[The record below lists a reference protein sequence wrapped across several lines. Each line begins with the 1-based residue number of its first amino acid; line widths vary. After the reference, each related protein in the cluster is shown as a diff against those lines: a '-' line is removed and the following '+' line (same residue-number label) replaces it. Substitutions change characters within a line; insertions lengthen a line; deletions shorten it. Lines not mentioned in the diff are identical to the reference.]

1 MLSPAEALRHIRT
14 LIEGQPADVATER
27 QQRLLLE
34 CIRELAREGLE
45 RPPIV
50 KLGEDVSRVQH

>member
-1 MLSPAEALRHIRT
+1 MLSPAEALRHKRT
-14 LIEGQPADVATER
+14 LIKGAADVATEP

-45 RPPIV
+45 HPPIV
-50 KLGEDVSRVQH
+50 QLGEDASGVQH